1 MEFRFIDP
9 AIDFSNGLEVIR
21 AYHRNLLAKGQELV
35 SLVEDLSMREMS
47 KELAEH
53 CIAIHCH
60 YARTTILHHQDEEQ
74 GLFPMITQK
83 SPLIDGMI
91 ERLAI
96 DHGEIEEA
104 WDEVSE
110 ILGKPEQLTDA
121 ETLKQRVRTFEK
133 LLREHLIR
141 EDEDFLP
148 KVELL
153 LDSEQLRQMGDDM
166 AKLRNLP
173 F

>member
-9 AIDFSNGLEVIR
+9 ATDFSNGLEVIR
-21 AYHRNLLAKGQELV
+21 AYHRNLLAKGQELM
-35 SLVEDLSMREMS
+35 SLAEDISTGEMT

-53 CIAIHCH
+53 CIAVHCH
-60 YARTTILHHQDEEQ
+60 YARTTMLHHQDEEQ
-74 GLFPMITQK
+74 GLFPMIIRK

-91 ERLAI
+91 ERLAV
-96 DHGEIEEA
+96 DHEEIEEA
-104 WDEVSE
+104 WGEVSE
-110 ILGKPEQLTDA
+110 ILGKPEQVMDA
-121 ETLKQRVRTFEK
+121 ETLKQRCGIFEK

-148 KVELL
+148 KVEVL
-153 LDSEQLRQMGDDM
+153 LDSEQLRQMGGSM

-173 F
+173 V